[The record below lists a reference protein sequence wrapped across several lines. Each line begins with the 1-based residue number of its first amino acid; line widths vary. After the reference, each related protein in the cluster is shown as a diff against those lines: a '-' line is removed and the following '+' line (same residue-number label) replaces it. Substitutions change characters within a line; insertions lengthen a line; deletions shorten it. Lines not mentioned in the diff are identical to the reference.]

1 MHNHSA
7 LYTSVSPTLIRSWPK
22 RDVICSLAV
31 FKWFPGEIFLNENS
45 SSDLTKRGRVKYG
58 LEAFSLLHGLAPGF
72 QRHSQ
77 KMVVALLP
85 SQKQT

>member
-1 MHNHSA
+1 MLFVLA
-7 LYTSVSPTLIRSWPK
+7 
-22 RDVICSLAV
+22 LAV

-77 KMVVALLP
+77 EMVVALPPSLQKHTCLFLFSPQYILP
-85 SQKQT
+85 YFFLP

>member
-1 MHNHSA
+1 MLFVRA
-7 LYTSVSPTLIRSWPK
+7 
-22 RDVICSLAV
+22 LAV
-31 FKWFPGEIFLNENS
+31 FKWFPGDIFLNENS

-77 KMVVALLP
+77 EMAVALLP
-85 SQKQT
+85 SLQKGLAFFCFPPQYILLYFFLP